1 MQLQMFY
8 EQKKKITLINLYIQ
22 RINNAIST
30 FLFQKKVFKNERN
43 IKHHEFWN
51 NSNGYQ
57 RILKRINKLSTYQLM
72 A

>member
-8 EQKKKITLINLYIQ
+8 EQKIKDYLNKSIQ

-57 RILKRINKLSTYQLM
+57 RILKRINKLNTYQLM

>member
-1 MQLQMFY
+1 MQYLHFCL
-8 EQKKKITLINLYIQ
+8 K
-22 RINNAIST
+22 
-30 FLFQKKVFKNERN
+30 KKVFKNERN

-57 RILKRINKLSTYQLM
+57 RILKRINKLNTYQLM